1 MNRRKF
7 LTMLSA
13 GGIAAAV
20 APAEGLCA
28 SNASFSG
35 SPDAV
40 GVLHDSVRCIGC
52 RKCEAGCQKV
62 NDKNNKEITSG
73 MYLPKPDEYKKP
85 ADRKSFDDLSVLETQ
100 RRTDFQKYTVVNRY
114 AADGVKS
121 PVFRKHQCNHCQEPA
136 CASACFVKAFT
147 KTPEGPV
154 VYDPSVCV
162 GCRYCMVACPFYV
175 PTYDYDNAWNPL
187 VYKCTMCAPRLKEG
201 LLPGCVE
208 ACPKE
213 ALTFGKRSELIKIA
227 HARIAAHP
235 ELYTDHVYGETEMG
249 GTNWM
254 YLSPVPHAEL
264 GQPELGRTSAP
275 ELTSGALGSVA
286 MVAGIWPVLL
296 GGAYVI
302 NKRRTKNADE
312 ERKAAVADAVERT
325 RTDAEAKLKTALA
338 KAEKEK
344 DAAVAREVKK
354 AKEEAAKELE
364 EKLAAAAAPADNAP
378 AEEAAG
384 KEEDA

>member
-13 GGIAAAV
+13 GSLAAAM
-20 APAEGLCA
+20 APVKGLCA
-28 SNASFSG
+28 SNVSFSG

-62 NDKNNKEITSG
+62 NDKSNTDITTK
-73 MYLPKPDEYKKP
+73 MYLPKPEECKDP
-85 ADRKSFDDLSVLETQ
+85 AERKSFEDLSVLDRL
-100 RRTDFQKYTVVNRY
+100 RRTDFQHYTVVNKY
-114 AADGVKS
+114 TPAEVKS
-121 PVFRKHQCNHCQEPA
+121 PVFRKQQCNHCQEPA
-136 CASACFVKAFT
+136 CASACFVKAFH

-162 GCRYCMVACPFYV
+162 GCRYCMVACPYYV
-175 PTYDYDNAWNPL
+175 PTYDYDNVWRPL

-227 HARIAAHP
+227 QQRIAAQP
-235 ELYTDHVYGETEMG
+235 DLYNDYVYGLNEMG
-249 GTNWM
+249 GTNWL
-254 YLSPVPHAEL
+254 YLSPVPHKEL
-264 GQPELGRTSAP
+264 GLPELSRTSAP

-286 MVAGIWPVLL
+286 MVAGIWPVVL

-302 NKRRTKNADE
+302 NKRRAQNADD
-312 ERKAAVADAVERT
+312 ERKVAVKEAVERT
-325 RTDAEAKLKTALA
+325 QTDADAKLKAALA
-338 KAEKEK
+338 KAEKDK
-344 DAAVAREVKK
+344 DATVAREVKK

-364 EKLAAAAAPADNAP
+364 EKLAAAAPADNAP